1 MVVNFFTFTG
11 FAKRNIPN
19 TFHISDILTY
29 LTFFHTINKEE
40 LQKYIEKRIRETG
53 SISCMICSGG
63 TVVTI
68 HRAIKP

>member
-1 MVVNFFTFTG
+1 MIKIEQSNESSVIEKVNFM
-11 FAKRNIPN
+11 
-19 TFHISDILTY
+19 HS
-29 LTFFHTINKEE
+29 KEE